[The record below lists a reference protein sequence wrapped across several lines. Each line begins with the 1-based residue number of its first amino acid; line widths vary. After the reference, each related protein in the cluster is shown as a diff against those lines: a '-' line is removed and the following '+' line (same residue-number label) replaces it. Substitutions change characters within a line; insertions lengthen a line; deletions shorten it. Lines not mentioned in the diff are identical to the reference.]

1 MGPQESKKRPKTL
14 QFSVELP
21 LTEERSHA
29 LTAFVF
35 VMKGPLSVERVF
47 LGYYYQVIA
56 LFGQKDFYAIQLV

>member
-47 LGYYYQVIA
+47 LGYFQVMA
-56 LFGQKDFYAIQLV
+56 LFRQKDFYAIQFV

>member
-47 LGYYYQVIA
+47 LGYYQVIA
-56 LFGQKDFYAIQLV
+56 LFRQKDFYAIQFV

>member
-14 QFSVELP
+14 QFSVDSP
-21 LTEERSHA
+21 MTEERLHA

-47 LGYYYQVIA
+47 LGYFQVMA
-56 LFGQKDFYAIQLV
+56 LFRQKDFYAIQFV